1 LSLLKDNKKKLIEKF
16 KLHSADT
23 GSSQVQ
29 IAILTERISF
39 LSEHLKRHKKD
50 HNSRR
55 GLLKLVSRRR
65 RLLDYLK
72 KDAPR
77 RYEEIIDKLK
87 LRK

>member
-1 LSLLKDNKKKLIEKF
+1 MSLLKENKKKLIEKF

-23 GSSQVQ
+23 GSSQIQ
-29 IAILTERISF
+29 IAILSERIGS
-39 LSEHLKRHKKD
+39 LSEHLKLHKKD

-55 GLLKLVSRRR
+55 GLLKLVGRRR

-77 RYEEIIDKLK
+77 KYEEILDKLK